1 MLLLAFFFLVCCGLG
16 YQILN
21 RASWRTTPALA
32 DVESYAQ
39 LVTGPAATDITDHMG
54 MRVLVPYVAKPFY
67 WLAKGRVGSWDP
79 VMFGLLISDSF
90 FYSLNRNLASA
101 CSLAA
106 ARKL

>member
-1 MLLLAFFFLVCCGLG
+1 MNCANCLAVGLRCCFAGL
-16 YQILN
+16 
-21 RASWRTTPALA
+21 RA
-32 DVESYAQ
+32 
-39 LVTGPAATDITDHMG
+39 MG